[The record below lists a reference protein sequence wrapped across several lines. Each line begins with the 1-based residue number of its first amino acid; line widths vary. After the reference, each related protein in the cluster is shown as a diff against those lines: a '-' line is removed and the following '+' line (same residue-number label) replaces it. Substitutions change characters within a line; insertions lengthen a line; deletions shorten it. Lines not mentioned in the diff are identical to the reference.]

1 MEIKP
6 KPKHRHEE
14 EEGDEGGRD
23 GKRMDRGQR
32 PTKRDEMS
40 LTEDNTE
47 IAMDIA
53 NDDDDS
59 LTGDARVGQEHSL
72 QDQVASF
79 ELLTEL
85 SEK

>member
-6 KPKHRHEE
+6 KHKHEE
-14 EEGDEGGRD
+14 EEGDEGRD

-32 PTKRDEMS
+32 LAKREEMN

-79 ELLTEL
+79 ELLNEL